1 MVSPIE
7 ATDVLVIP
15 RSSSYYP
22 SSQTDSVPRR
32 QVLPKRRVRGGMGE
46 TASLGGNAALGT
58 TKIGFSLG
66 QGLNSYKLELHIP

>member
-1 MVSPIE
+1 
-7 ATDVLVIP
+7 
-15 RSSSYYP
+15 
-22 SSQTDSVPRR
+22 
-32 QVLPKRRVRGGMGE
+32 MGE